1 MNETPTPPPVTG
13 PEDYGAVEPIMP
25 ALDTVAKFTTPVE
38 LQPGDWDQYDGQVIE
53 PKPNP
58 NDDAAELGEWDAGA
72 DGAPIPPRGWLL
84 GTVFCR
90 RFVSSIIAEGGA
102 GKTALRTAQALALAT
117 GQPITGEHIFQRC
130 RVLIVSLEDDM
141 DELRRRVL
149 AARLH
154 HGISQDDVR
163 GRLFLATP
171 DAAAGKIMIA
181 DETGHAV
188 RSKLADTIE
197 DCIVKRAIDI
207 AILDPFVKSHAVK
220 ENNNVAM
227 DAVVGLLA
235 DMAAKHNIAIDVPHH
250 TRKGANNPGNA
261 DAGRG
266 ASAMKDAARL
276 VYTLARMTPEEAQT
290 LGIAEKDRR
299 YLIRMDSGKVN
310 IAPPLEEAK
319 WFRLVGVPLG
329 NATDL
334 YPKGDEVQTVEVW
347 TPPDAWDGLS
357 SHLLNRILDEIDAGL
372 PDGNRYSD
380 GSRAG
385 DRAAWRAV
393 TKHAPDK
400 TEPEAR
406 RIIKTWTKN
415 GVLVSQDC
423 ENPTTR
429 KTVKGLRVVNGK
441 RPT

>member
-1 MNETPTPPPVTG
+1 MDERPPPPLANEG
-13 PEDYGAVEPIMP
+13 DYGAREAVEAPETP
-25 ALDTVAKFTTPVE
+25 ETNGEAFDAVAEFTVPVE
-38 LQPGDWDQYDGQVIE
+38 VRE
-53 PKPNP
+53 PEPQTNI
-58 NDDAAELGEWDAGA
+58 ALGLGEWDAG
-72 DGAPIPPRGWLL
+72 DDDAPIQPRGWLL
-84 GTVFCR
+84 GNVFCR
-90 RFVSSIIAEGGA
+90 RFVSSLLAEGGA
-102 GKTALRTAQALALAT
+102 GKTALRMAQTLALAT
-117 GQPITGEHIFQRC
+117 GRPITGEHVFQRC

-141 DELRRRVL
+141 DELRRRVR

-154 HGISQDDVR
+154 HGISQDDVK
-163 GRLFLATP
+163 GWLFLATP
-171 DAAAGKIMIA
+171 DATAGKIMIA

-197 DCIVKRAIDI
+197 NCITRRAVDI
-207 AILDPFVKSHAVK
+207 AILDPFVKSHGVE

-250 TRKGANNPGNA
+250 TRKGATNPGNA

-276 VYTLARMTPEEAQT
+276 VYTLTRMTPEEAQI
-290 LGIAEKDRR
+290 LGIAEKDRH

-319 WFRLVGVPLG
+319 WFRLVGVSLG

-347 TPPDAWDGLS
+347 APPDAWDGLS
-357 SHLLNRILDEIDAGL
+357 NHLLNRILDEIDAGL

-380 GSRAG
+380 GGRAG
-385 DRAAWRAV
+385 DRAAWHAV

-400 TEPEAR
+400 TESDGR

-415 GVLVSQDC
+415 GVLVSQDY

-429 KTVKGLRVVNGK
+429 KTVKGLQVVNAK